1 MEEVLALNKWL
12 SKDGKMLL
20 IKKNYNKSRGKNT
33 YEESQRGRIEVFKEG
48 NIQK

>member
-1 MEEVLALNKWL
+1 
-12 SKDGKMLL
+12 MLL

-48 NIQK
+48 NIQKQIDEGNQNLIEERIG

>member
-1 MEEVLALNKWL
+1 
-12 SKDGKMLL
+12 MLL

-48 NIQK
+48 NIQKQIDEGNHNFIEERIE